1 MCFSVGSMGLSIRPS
16 FVIVLFLISTDA
28 YLDGLGLGK
37 WLVVYPV
44 ILSETHIPCR
54 TVFQRP
60 YIYKP
65 GPVHE
70 PTEPIQESLFEALN
84 RNPWKNPL
92 NSEVWYLRALSPRH
106 FQGKASWTQVC

>member
-1 MCFSVGSMGLSIRPS
+1 MCFSVGSMGLSICPS
-16 FVIVLFLISTDA
+16 FVIVLFIISTDA

-60 YIYKP
+60 YIYINLDP
-65 GPVHE
+65 CM
-70 PTEPIQESLFEALN
+70 N
-84 RNPWKNPL
+84 RQNP
-92 NSEVWYLRALSPRH
+92 YRSPYSKH
-106 FQGKASWTQVC
+106 